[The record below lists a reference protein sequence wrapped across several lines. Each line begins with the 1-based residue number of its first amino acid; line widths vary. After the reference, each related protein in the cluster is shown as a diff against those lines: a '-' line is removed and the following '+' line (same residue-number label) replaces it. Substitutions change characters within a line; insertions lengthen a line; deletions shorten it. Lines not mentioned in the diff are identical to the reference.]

1 MPPLKFARPIIP
13 LLCVCLLAGCN
24 QETMVDKANR
34 EGIMLVGNSAEPK
47 GLDSQLISGVPESKV
62 LTSLFEGLC
71 GDHPSE
77 DNTMAPGAAAKWEH
91 NEDLTVWTFH
101 LQPNGKWSD
110 GQEVTTEDFLFS
122 YHRILN
128 PRFAAPYAAMLHA
141 IKNAKAYNED
151 QRGYILCGMDEGFA
165 LPWEKLKAVN
175 FRGDA
180 KVDIE
185 GLKEREYSSFNK
197 EEKRSWFAGR
207 GLDRLEIPAL
217 KDISSDPSLFE
228 WPEEI
233 DTEIRDLILKRLIEY
248 IDAGEPDLYEQAEVG
263 LHAPDKHTLVV
274 SLREPV
280 PYLPAMTRH
289 TSWFPVPKHVVL
301 KHGKM
306 TDRFTEWSD
315 LGNIVGNGPF
325 KLREWRFNHLIE
337 VDRNPHYWDSENVG
351 LNGIRFFP
359 ITDFYTETRAFLAG
373 QLHTTYSLPP
383 ELLEWARKNYPQH
396 LRVEPYVGTRYIRF
410 NTRREGLNQLSVRK
424 ALSLALDRVELC
436 NYIFEGF
443 KPATALTPK
452 VGNYV
457 PPDVL
462 EFDMQKAKDLLTEA
476 GYPGG
481 KGLPRYKILTT
492 KINPSVEAVQAAFKQ
507 LGIGTDVELKTF
519 GPYVTAQQD
528 GDYDISMAGWIG
540 DYPDPTTFLDM
551 WTRGN
556 GNNNTGWSSEQY
568 ESLLRQAAQQS
579 DPDERVKIL
588 ARAERILL
596 NDAPISPLAWYTRLY
611 FHRPEVKGWHPL
623 LLDNHPWKHITLE
636 VKP

>member
-1 MPPLKFARPIIP
+1 MKFAHPITP

-24 QETMVDKANR
+24 QDTMVDKANR

-47 GLDSQLISGVPESKV
+47 GLDAQLISGVPESKV

-101 LQPNGKWSD
+101 LQPDGKWSD

-151 QRGYILCGMDEGFA
+151 QRGYILCGMDEGFG

-197 EEKRSWFAGR
+197 EEKRTWFAGR
-207 GLDRLEIPAL
+207 GLDRLEISAL
-217 KDISSDPSLFE
+217 KEISSDPSLFE

-233 DTEIRDLILKRLIEY
+233 DTQIRDLILKRLIEY
-248 IDAGEPDLYEQAEVG
+248 IDAGEPDLYEKANVG
-263 LHAPDKHTLVV
+263 VHAPDKHTLVV

-325 KLREWRFNHLIE
+325 KLREWRFNHYIE
-337 VDRNPHYWDSENVG
+337 VERNPHYWESENVG

-383 ELLEWARKNYPQH
+383 ELLEWARKNYPQY
-396 LRVEPYVGTRYIRF
+396 LRVEPYVGTRFIRF

-424 ALSLALDRVELC
+424 ALSVALDRVELC
-436 NYIFEGF
+436 KYIFEGY

-457 PPDVL
+457 PPDLL
-462 EFDMQKAKDLLTEA
+462 EFDIQKAKDLLTQA
-476 GYPGG
+476 GHPGG

-492 KINPSVEAVQAAFKQ
+492 KINPSVEAVQAALKE

-579 DPDERVKIL
+579 DPSERVKIL
-588 ARAERILL
+588 AQAERILL

>member
-1 MPPLKFARPIIP
+1 M
-13 LLCVCLLAGCN
+13 LCVCLFAGCN

-101 LQPNGKWSD
+101 LQPDGKWSD

-151 QRGYILCGMDEGFA
+151 QRGYILCGMDEGFG

-197 EEKRSWFAGR
+197 EEKRTWFAGR
-207 GLDRLEIPAL
+207 GLDRLEISAL
-217 KDISSDPSLFE
+217 KEISSDPSLFE

-233 DTEIRDLILKRLIEY
+233 DTQIRDLILKRLIEY
-248 IDAGEPDLYEQAEVG
+248 IDAGEPDLYEQANVG
-263 LHAPDKHTLVV
+263 VHAPDKHTLVV

-325 KLREWRFNHLIE
+325 KLREWRFNHYIE
-337 VDRNPHYWDSENVG
+337 VERNPHYWESENVG

-359 ITDFYTETRAFLAG
+359 ITDFYTETRAYLAG

-383 ELLEWARKNYPQH
+383 ELLEWARKNYPQY
-396 LRVEPYVGTRYIRF
+396 LRVEPYVGTRFIRF
-410 NTRREGLNQLSVRK
+410 NTRREGLNQLAVRK

-462 EFDMQKAKDLLTEA
+462 EFDMQKAKDLLTQA
-476 GYPGG
+476 GHPGG

-492 KINPSVEAVQAAFKQ
+492 KINPSVEAVQAALKE

-579 DPDERVKIL
+579 DPGERVKIL
-588 ARAERILL
+588 AQAERILL

>member
-1 MPPLKFARPIIP
+1 
-13 LLCVCLLAGCN
+13 
-24 QETMVDKANR
+24 
-34 EGIMLVGNSAEPK
+34 MLVGNSAEPK

-77 DNTMAPGAAAKWEH
+77 DNKMAPGAAEKWEA
-91 NEDLTVWTFH
+91 NDDLTEWTFH
-101 LQPNGKWSD
+101 LQPNGKWAD
-110 GQEVTTEDFLFS
+110 GQPVTTEDFLFS

-151 QRGYILCGMDEGFA
+151 QRGFILCGLDEEFPT
-165 LPWEKLKAVN
+165 PWEQLKAVN

-185 GLKEREYSSFNK
+185 NLKDREYASFDQD
-197 EEKRSWFAGR
+197 EKKTWIAGR
-207 GLDRLEIPAL
+207 GLDRLDKPAL
-217 KDISSDPSLFE
+217 EEISKDDSLFT

-233 DTEIRDLILKRLIEY
+233 QAETYKQILKRLIDH
-248 IDAGEPDLYEQAEVG
+248 IDAGEPDLYEQAQVG
-263 LHAPDKHTLVV
+263 LTAPDKHTLIV

-289 TSWFPVPKHVVL
+289 TSWFPVPKHAVL
-301 KHGKM
+301 QHGKM
-306 TDRFTEWSD
+306 TDRFTEWSE

-325 KLREWRFNHLIE
+325 QLKEWRFNHYIE
-337 VDRNPHYWDSENVG
+337 VERNPHYWDAENVG

-373 QLHTTYSLPP
+373 QLHTAYSLPP
-383 ELLEWARKNYPQH
+383 ELLEWSKKNHSEY
-396 LRVEPYVGTRYIRF
+396 LRIEPYVGTRYIRF
-410 NTRREGLNQLSVRK
+410 NTRKEGLNKLKVRQ
-424 ALSLALDRVELC
+424 ALSLALNREELC
-436 NYIFEGF
+436 KYIFEGY
-443 KPATALTPK
+443 KPATSLTPK
-452 VGNYV
+452 VGNYI
-457 PPDVL
+457 PPDVVK
-462 EFDMQKAKDLLTEA
+462 FDMEKAKALLIEA
-476 GYPGG
+476 GHPNGE
-481 KGLPRYKILTT
+481 GLPRYKILTT
-492 KINPSVEAVQAAFKQ
+492 KINPSVEAVQAAFKE

-528 GDYDISMAGWIG
+528 GLYDISMAGWIG

-556 GNNNTGWSSEQY
+556 GNNNTGWSSEEY
-568 ESLLRQAAQQS
+568 EALLRKAAQQS

-588 ARAERILL
+588 AEAEKILL
-596 NDAPISPLAWYTRLY
+596 EEAPIAPLAYYTRLY
-611 FHRPEVKGWHPL
+611 FHRPEVKGWYPL

-636 VKP
+636 VEK

>member
-1 MPPLKFARPIIP
+1 
-13 LLCVCLLAGCN
+13 
-24 QETMVDKANR
+24 MVEKANR
-34 EGIMLVGNSAEPK
+34 DGIMLVGNSAEPK

-71 GDHPSE
+71 GDHPFE
-77 DNTMAPGAAAKWEH
+77 DNTMNPGAAVRWEH

-101 LQPNGKWSD
+101 LQPEGKWSD
-110 GQEVTTEDFLFS
+110 GAAVTTEDFLFS
-122 YHRILN
+122 YHRILS
-128 PRFAAPYAAMLHA
+128 PRFAAPYAAMLHS
-141 IKNAKAYNED
+141 IKHAKAYNED
-151 QRGYILCGMDEGFA
+151 QRGYILCGMDDDFP
-165 LPWEKLKAVN
+165 LPWEKLQTVN
-175 FRGDA
+175 FRGNIQ
-180 KVDIE
+180 VDIE
-185 GLKEREYSSFNK
+185 ELKSRDYDSLNSK
-197 EEKRSWFAGR
+197 EKSQWIAGR
-207 GLDRLEIPAL
+207 GLDRLKKPAL
-217 KDISSDPSLFE
+217 KEIAEDPSLFK
-228 WPEEI
+228 WPEDIAVE
-233 DTEIRDLILKRLIEY
+233 TRALVLKRLIEH
-248 IDAGEPDLYEQAEVG
+248 IDAGEPDLYEQAEIG

-274 SLREPV
+274 TLREPV

-306 TDRFTEWSD
+306 TDRFTEWSE

-325 KLREWRFNHLIE
+325 QLKQWRFNHYIE
-337 VDRNPHYWDSENVG
+337 VDCNPHYWDAGNVG

-373 QLHTTYSLPP
+373 QLHTAYSLPP
-383 ELLEWARKNYPQH
+383 ELLEWSRENYPQY

-410 NTRREGLNQLSVRK
+410 NIRRDGLNKLKVRK
-424 ALSLALDRVELC
+424 ALSLALNREELC
-436 NYIFEGF
+436 KYIFEGYT
-443 KPATALTPK
+443 PATALTPK
-452 VGNYV
+452 VGNYI

-462 EFDMQKAKDLLTEA
+462 EFDMDKARALLADA
-476 GYPGG
+476 GHPNGD
-481 KGLPRYKILTT
+481 GLPRYKILTT
-492 KINPSVEAVQAAFKQ
+492 KINPSVEAVQAAFKE

-568 ESLLRQAAQQS
+568 EALLRKAAQQS

-588 ARAERILL
+588 AQAEKILL
-596 NDAPISPLAWYTRLY
+596 DDAPISPLAWYTRLY

-623 LLDNHPWKHITLE
+623 LLDNHPWKHIRLE
-636 VKP
+636 VEP